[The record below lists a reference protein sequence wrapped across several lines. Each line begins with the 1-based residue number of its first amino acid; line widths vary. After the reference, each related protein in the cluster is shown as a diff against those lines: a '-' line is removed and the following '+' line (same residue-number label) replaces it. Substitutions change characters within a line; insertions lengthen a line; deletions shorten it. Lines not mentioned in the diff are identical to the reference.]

1 VSRVLFGIESILDSF
16 RKEIEMVTKRKLG
29 RGKVRVTFTM
39 PKLEGVKQLFLV
51 GDFNN
56 WSVAETPMTRAADET
71 WSAAVTLESGH
82 RYQYRYFADNQV
94 WHNDWAADAYVT
106 NSFGSENS
114 VVDLEEAPPA
124 PPKPKKKSPAAKKPA
139 KA

>member
-1 VSRVLFGIESILDSF
+1 ML
-16 RKEIEMVTKRKLG
+16 TKRKLG

-56 WSVAETPMTRAADET
+56 WSVAANPLVRADDET
-71 WSAAVTLESGH
+71 WSVALSLDGGQKYE
-82 RYQYRYFADNQV
+82 YRYFADNQV

-106 NSFGSENS
+106 NSFGTENS
-114 VVDLEEAPPA
+114 VVDLAEPEPATAPASAPA
-124 PPKPKKKSPAAKKPA
+124 PKKKSAAPKKA
-139 KA
+139 VKA

>member
-1 VSRVLFGIESILDSF
+1 MLS
-16 RKEIEMVTKRKLG
+16 KRSLG

-56 WSVAETPMTRAADET
+56 WSVSETPLTRAADET
-71 WSAAVTLESGH
+71 WSVALTLEGG
-82 RYQYRYFADNQV
+82 RKYEYRYFADNQV
-94 WHNDWAADAYVT
+94 WHNDWAADSYVM
-106 NSFGSENS
+106 NSFGTENS
-114 VVDLEEAPPA
+114 VVNLEEAA
-124 PPKPKKKSPAAKKPA
+124 AAAAAPKKKATSRKKSA

>member
-1 VSRVLFGIESILDSF
+1 ML
-16 RKEIEMVTKRKLG
+16 TKRKLG

-56 WSVAETPMTRAADET
+56 WSVAETPMTRVDDET
-71 WSAAVTLESGH
+71 WSVALTLEAG
-82 RYQYRYFADNQV
+82 RQYEFRYFADNQV
-94 WHNDWAADAYVT
+94 WHNDWSADAYVT
-106 NSFGSENS
+106 NAFGAENS
-114 VVDLEEAPPA
+114 VVNLEEAAAPA
-124 PPKPKKKSPAAKKPA
+124 AAPKKKSAAPRKPA

>member
-1 VSRVLFGIESILDSF
+1 ML
-16 RKEIEMVTKRKLG
+16 TKRNLG

-39 PKLEGVKQLFLV
+39 PKLEDAKQLFLV

-56 WSVAETPMTRAADET
+56 WSVSKTPMTRADDGT
-71 WSAAVTLESGH
+71 WSVALTLDDGRQYE
-82 RYQYRYFADNQV
+82 YRYFADNQV
-94 WHNDWAADAYVT
+94 WHNDWAADALVK

-114 VVDLEEAPPA
+114 VVNLEVTT
-124 PPKPKKKSPAAKKPA
+124 SPAAAPKTKSAPRKKTS

>member
-1 VSRVLFGIESILDSF
+1 
-16 RKEIEMVTKRKLG
+16 MVTKRNLG

-39 PKLEGVKQLFLV
+39 PKLEGARQLFLV

-71 WSAAVTLESGH
+71 WSVALTLESG
-82 RYQYRYFADNQV
+82 RSYEYRYFADNQV

-106 NSFGSENS
+106 NSFGIENS
-114 VVDLEEAPPA
+114 VVTLEAAAPA
-124 PPKPKKKSPAAKKPA
+124 APKKKSAAPKKTA
-139 KA
+139 KG

>member
-1 VSRVLFGIESILDSF
+1 MI
-16 RKEIEMVTKRKLG
+16 TKRNLG

-56 WSVAETPMTRAADET
+56 WSVSETPLTRAADES
-71 WSAAVTLESGH
+71 WSVALTLDGG
-82 RYQYRYFADNQV
+82 RPYQYRYFADNQV

-106 NSFGSENS
+106 NSFGTENS
-114 VVDLEEAPPA
+114 IVNLAEAAAPEAAPA
-124 PPKPKKKSPAAKKPA
+124 KKSAPRKKTS
-139 KA
+139 KG